1 MRCVCLAFGS
11 RHRGRRGANSEAAH
25 GSETFR
31 ADASA
36 RARPATFN
44 KYNEALPGVTTSW
57 APRADS
63 RNHGFTSRPGK
74 RRCAPSKCC

>member
-44 KYNEALPGVTTSW
+44 KYESDSLFFSSIARAALEL
-57 APRADS
+57 APELHLSLVLFD
-63 RNHGFTSRPGK
+63 
-74 RRCAPSKCC
+74 